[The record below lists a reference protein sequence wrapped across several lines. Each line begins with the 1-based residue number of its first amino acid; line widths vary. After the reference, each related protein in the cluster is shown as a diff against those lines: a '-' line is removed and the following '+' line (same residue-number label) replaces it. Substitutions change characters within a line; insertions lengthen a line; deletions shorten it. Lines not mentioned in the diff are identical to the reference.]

1 MLTIMLNEGDDIEN
15 KLKFNQAKSQQN
27 LLKSNSN
34 DCKSKVVKNGFNQV
48 QNTKVSRT
56 SFLRIKT
63 IKIISIFPW

>member
-15 KLKFNQAKSQQN
+15 KLKFNQAKSQRD

-34 DCKSKVVKNGFNQV
+34 DCKSKVVKNSFNQV

-56 SFLRIKT
+56 SFLRIKLS
-63 IKIISIFPW
+63 K